1 MRKLLTAGVTA
12 FLVVVFAG
20 SVQATPLSASGA
32 LATSGAIR
40 QSLPDDGVTKVWY
53 HRHWRHYGWYHHHW
67 RHYGWYRG
75 RHYGWYRWHRRYAWK
90 NF

>member
-1 MRKLLTAGVTA
+1 MRKSLTAGVTG

-32 LATSGAIR
+32 LATGAAIQ
-40 QSLPDDGVTKVWY
+40 QSLPDDGVTKVRY
-53 HRHWRHYGWYHHHW
+53 HHW

-75 RHYGWYRWHRRYAWK
+75 GHYGWYRWPRRYVWK

>member
-1 MRKLLTAGVTA
+1 MRKSLTAGVTA
-12 FLVVVFAG
+12 VLVVVFAG

-32 LATSGAIR
+32 LATSGAIQ
-40 QSLPDDGVTKVWY
+40 QSLPDDGVTKV
-53 HRHWRHYGWYHHHW
+53 RYHHHW

-75 RHYGWYRWHRRYAWK
+75 LHYGGYRWHRRYAWK

>member
-1 MRKLLTAGVTA
+1 MRTLLKAGVIG

-20 SVQATPLSASGA
+20 SVQTTPLSASGA
-32 LATSGAIR
+32 LATSGAIQR
-40 QSLPDDGVTKVWY
+40 SLPDGGGTKVRY
-53 HRHWRHYGWYHHHW
+53 HRHW

-75 RHYGWYRWHRRYAWK
+75 RHYGWYRWHPQYAWR

>member
-12 FLVVVFAG
+12 FLAVVFAG

-32 LATSGAIR
+32 LATSGAIQ
-40 QSLPDDGVTKVWY
+40 QSLPDDGVTKVSY
-53 HRHWRHYGWYHHHW
+53 HRHW

-75 RHYGWYRWHRRYAWK
+75 RHYGWYRWHRRYAWR